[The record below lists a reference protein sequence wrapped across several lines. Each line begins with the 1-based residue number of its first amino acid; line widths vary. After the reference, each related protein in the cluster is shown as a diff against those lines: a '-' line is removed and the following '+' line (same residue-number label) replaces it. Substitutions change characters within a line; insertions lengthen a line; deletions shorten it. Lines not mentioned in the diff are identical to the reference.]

1 MSYSLEEHVVF
12 TSSYAMGMIN
22 RRRQYAEGLE
32 KMSGEMLAMLTLHK
46 KAALAGFK
54 AGEECEPLAYEAFS
68 HLANA
73 WEAFLALNYG

>member
-1 MSYSLEEHVVF
+1 
-12 TSSYAMGMIN
+12 
-22 RRRQYAEGLE
+22 
-32 KMSGEMLAMLTLHK
+32 MSGEMLAMLTLHK